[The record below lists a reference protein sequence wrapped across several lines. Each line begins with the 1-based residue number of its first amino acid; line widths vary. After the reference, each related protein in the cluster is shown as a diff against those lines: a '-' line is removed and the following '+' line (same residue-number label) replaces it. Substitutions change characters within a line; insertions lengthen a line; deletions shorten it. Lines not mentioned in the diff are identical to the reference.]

1 MRPIKLTMSAFGSYA
16 GVTHIDFTKFDKGSL
31 YLISGNT
38 GSGKTTIFDA
48 IVFALYGE
56 ASGSIRNDSKRFR
69 SKYADDDA
77 DTYVELIFENKGVE
91 YYVKRNPKYMRKAK
105 RAGKNDM
112 VSQAPA
118 AELTYYNGD
127 VIATD
132 IAGVTAGVT
141 EILGVDCK
149 QFTRMSMLAQ
159 GEFQSLLLAG
169 SEEREKIF
177 RHIFHTERFDEIQ
190 ARIASDFNSIEQAGK
205 ELYIAIRQNTGQ
217 IKFTDDRNVSHILER
232 NIPDINEVCEILE
245 EQMTSD
251 ERMLEDIEMRINNKK
266 ELLEQKLQ
274 CISEEE
280 SMLQDKRQLESEIKH
295 VSELNIKL
303 ADAKAD
309 MDTKKESEPDIKK
322 CEDRIAVLNTRLD
335 DYDRLEQFIREQS
348 EYGKLL
354 ISVRKDIEEKN
365 KSVFRKTQKMESDMK
380 YIEKLAD
387 LKIRYSNLS
396 AESDKLKD
404 KYSVL
409 VDLNEGIQD
418 ISDDEIEL
426 INVRKEYISL
436 SGKYD
441 NVKNEYDTKRKAFLD
456 EQAGIIAANYLVM
469 NEPCPVCGSVNHPN
483 PAVLKEGAPD
493 REEVER
499 LQKQADKMNAMV
511 RDKSIEAAKLKS
523 NIENKKKS
531 VVSRYMNI
539 MTKSNEYGDA
549 QKNTDISSYVQI
561 EKLVS
566 GELAEVKREL
576 INKDNKMGEL
586 QRDIAHLEEIADYIP
601 KLKDEI
607 EELNSVIEKL
617 TNTQNDITQ
626 KVTIAETNY
635 NAIKEKLEYASK
647 REALTEI
654 RNLTIKC
661 TDIKKSIEDAE
672 DKYQSIRENIN
683 VLSGK
688 IEQLKNKLKDRNI
701 DEEAVGKLY
710 AERDE
715 IKSSADVLERDRK
728 EVLARVSVNRECESL
743 LEKNRLQL
751 NKVEKEYGW
760 KKMLRDTVKGTIVGR
775 AKITLEVYVQLAYF
789 DRVLERANIRF
800 EEMTLGQYT
809 MKRSEDAEN
818 LRSRTGL
825 DISVIDHFNGSE
837 RSVRTLSGGE
847 CFKASLCL
855 ALGMADEVSANSGGI
870 VLDSLFVDEGFGS
883 LDEES
888 LQQAMKVLDELTEGN
903 RQIGIISHVNELKN
917 RIDRQIY
924 VEKDALG
931 RSSVKMIE

>member
-16 GVTHIDFTKFDKGSL
+16 GVTQIDFTKFDKGSL

-91 YYVKRNPKYMRKAK
+91 YYVKRNPKYMRRAK

-112 VSQAPA
+112 VSQTPA

-132 IAGVTAGVT
+132 IAGVTAGVM

-190 ARIASDFNSIEQAGK
+190 ARIASDFNSIEQTRK

-217 IKFTDDRNVSHILER
+217 IKVTDDRNVSHILER
-232 NIPDINEVCEILE
+232 NIPDINEVCEILK
-245 EQMTSD
+245 EQMISD
-251 ERMLEDIEMRINNKK
+251 ERMLEDIEMHIHNKE
-266 ELLEQKLQ
+266 ELLERKLQ
-274 CISEEE
+274 HISEKE

-295 VSELNIKL
+295 ISELNIKL
-303 ADAKAD
+303 ADAKSD
-309 MDTKKESEPDIKK
+309 MDIKKESEPVIKK

-365 KSVFRKTQKMESDMK
+365 KSVSKKTQKMESDMK
-380 YIEKLAD
+380 NIEKLAD
-387 LKIRYSNLS
+387 LKIEYANLS

-404 KYSVL
+404 KYRVL
-409 VDLNEGIQD
+409 VELNEGIQD
-418 ISDDEIEL
+418 ISHDEIEL

-456 EQAGIIAANYLVM
+456 EQAGIIAANYLVG

-493 REEVER
+493 REDVER

-523 NIENKKKS
+523 DIENKKKS
-531 VVSRYMNI
+531 VLSRYMNI
-539 MTKSNEYGDA
+539 MLKSNEYGDA

-566 GELAEVKREL
+566 GELAEVKIEL
-576 INKDNKMGEL
+576 INKDNKRQEL
-586 QRDIAHLEEIADYIP
+586 QRDIAHLEEIAEYIS

-607 EELNSVIEKL
+607 AELNSVIDKL

-626 KVTIAETNY
+626 KAAIAETNY

-647 REALTEI
+647 KEALTVI
-654 RNLTIKC
+654 RNLTTKSA
-661 TDIKKSIEDAE
+661 DIKKSIEDAA

-715 IKSSADVLERDRK
+715 IKSSTDVLERDRK
-728 EVLARVSVNRECESL
+728 EVLARISVNRECEYL

-883 LDEES
+883 LDDES
-888 LQQAMKVLDELTEGN
+888 LQQAMKVLEELTEGN